1 MAAMTNSAPE
11 IRSALAICRPAF
23 LSVVV
28 FSMFINILML
38 TGPLFMLQ
46 VFVRVLS
53 SGSSAARVALS
64 LLVAVLYALYGFL
77 EFVRSRLV
85 ARMARVAD
93 ESLRQRVF
101 EAVAWHGV
109 NQTPDIRTQPIQ
121 DLQTMRQF
129 LQSPGPLSLLDM
141 PWTPLYLLVIY
152 LMHNVLGIV
161 STIAVVLLVIIA
173 FTNERVTRCGAAAS
187 CR

>member
-1 MAAMTNSAPE
+1 MAAITNVAPE
-11 IRSALAICRPAF
+11 IRSALAICRPAI

-46 VFVRVLS
+46 VFDRVLS
-53 SGSSAARVALS
+53 SGSIATLVALT
-64 LLVAVLYALYGFL
+64 LLVGVLYALYGFL

-93 ESLRQRVF
+93 ESLRERVF